1 MDIKVTRT
9 FNAVGQ
15 GAFYCESFEVSGN
28 RMNIVYDCGTNSK
41 KKYLEREIKSRF
53 KKGEIIDA
61 LFISHLH
68 DDHVNG
74 IPILLNYCQVK
85 KIIFPIISN
94 ESYKVMLKIKAN
106 QEDETKFTIKL
117 IENTINAISE
127 LVDYSNEIKYI
138 GVNAIGAENQPREN
152 NNQIEIVSSGTDV
165 VESISFNLN
174 EIWSYIPFNFQN
186 PENLDTLINKLL
198 YLGINVDDLEKL
210 DSNGW
215 TNQSDILKKAYKAIP
230 GNFNAHSMVLYSGEK
245 EMYRSI
251 HRMPRKYRAHR
262 IYRMDGGIILYKDIV
277 FYNEYFDE
285 YFDDTIDIGCLYT
298 GDYNASNPDAFE
310 DLKTRYEEY
319 WPYIGCVQVPH
330 HGSKDSYNPM
340 LVGEKQSCVIS
351 AGKKNRY
358 NHPDSQVINDIL
370 FRSGIPFIVTED
382 AKSRLVEYIHIV
394 YKDFFF

>member
-152 NNQIEIVSSGTDV
+152 NNQIEIVSSGT
-165 VESISFNLN
+165 E
-174 EIWSYIPFNFQN
+174 
-186 PENLDTLINKLL
+186 
-198 YLGINVDDLEKL
+198 L